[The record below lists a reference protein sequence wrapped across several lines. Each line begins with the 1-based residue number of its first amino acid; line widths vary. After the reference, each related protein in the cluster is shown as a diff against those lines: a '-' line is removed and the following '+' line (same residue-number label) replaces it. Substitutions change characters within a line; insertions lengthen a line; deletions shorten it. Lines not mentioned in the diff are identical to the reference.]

1 MKYENIIYYYWYV
14 SEIIV
19 YFLYFCVILYI
30 VGFVKDDRAYYYL
43 NTVDS
48 YAKLVV
54 SFFLMYKFNMFKKK
68 IEFTEF
74 DRSIV
79 FQAGFF
85 LFFTMISNNIIL
97 YYINYLKTHISSIS
111 L

>member
-1 MKYENIIYYYWYV
+1 MKYEKIIYYYWYV

-19 YFLYFCVILYI
+19 YFLYFCIGLYI
-30 VGFVKDDRAYYYL
+30 VGFVKDDKAYYYL
-43 NTVDS
+43 NTVDT
-48 YAKLVV
+48 YAKLIV
-54 SFFLMYKFNMFKKK
+54 SLFLMYKFNMFQKK

-85 LFFTMISNNIIL
+85 LFFTMIYNSVIL
-97 YYINYLKTHISSIS
+97 YYINDLKSIISKI
-111 L
+111 